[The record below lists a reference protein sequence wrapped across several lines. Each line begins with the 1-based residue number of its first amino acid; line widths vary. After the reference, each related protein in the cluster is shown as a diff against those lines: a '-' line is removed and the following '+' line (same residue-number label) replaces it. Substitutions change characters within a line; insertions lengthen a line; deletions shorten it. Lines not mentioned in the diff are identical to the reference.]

1 MLPKRAGNA
10 SKDVSRIDEIEVKFN
25 RKSKYDKIEYARQLA
40 NQEAGMNKLT
50 VDEYLKNRAKY
61 LEKGRAAEGK
71 AAQKLARQKALQ
83 DKIKELRRNGM
94 SAEMAE
100 DKANKWIKSQAAL
113 HDPDQIAG
121 GNPLNVTGMGDRR
134 INSSIGSQWRTRID
148 YIDELIKKFASTM
161 TDAERKNTYL
171 NMKLRC

>member
-1 MLPKRAGNA
+1 
-10 SKDVSRIDEIEVKFN
+10 VKFN

-71 AAQKLARQKALQ
+71 AVQKAAREEARAN
-83 DKIKELRRNGM
+83 KIDELIDSGM
-94 SAEMAE
+94 SYQDAEKQA
-100 DKANKWIKSQAAL
+100 DKWIKTQAAL

-121 GNPLNVTGMGDRR
+121 GNSLNVTGMGDRR
-134 INSSIGSQWRTRID
+134 INSSIGSQWRYRID
-148 YIDELIKKFASTM
+148 YVDEQIKKFASTM